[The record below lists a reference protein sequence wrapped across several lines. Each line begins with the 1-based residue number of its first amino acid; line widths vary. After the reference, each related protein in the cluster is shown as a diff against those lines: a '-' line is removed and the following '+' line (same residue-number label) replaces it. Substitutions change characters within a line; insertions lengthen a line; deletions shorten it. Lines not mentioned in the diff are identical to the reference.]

1 MAAAEPR
8 VMGDG
13 RWLSAMLE
21 IAEHYLPFAALS
33 RLHADQPLHAVCRR
47 RDTCGSVAVA
57 ACCSLTFRY
66 AVKQQVAC

>member
-8 VMGDG
+8 VMGNG

-47 RDTCGSVAVA
+47 RDTCGSVGRATTA
-57 ACCSLTFRY
+57 AGKMANLTIDLN
-66 AVKQQVAC
+66 

>member
-21 IAEHYLPFAALS
+21 IAEHYWPFAALS
-33 RLHADQPLHAVCRR
+33 RLHADQPPHAVCRR

-57 ACCSLTFRY
+57 ASAAGKMANLTIDLN
-66 AVKQQVAC
+66 